1 MMGYGNDMNGWDWL
15 WASGMM
21 VLGVVVLVLAVWAVV
36 SLTRR
41 DRIGESG
48 NMTALG
54 ELDSRLAR
62 GEIDADEY
70 TRRRDAMHP
79 AGS

>member
-1 MMGYGNDMNGWDWL
+1 MMGYGNDMNGSDWV

-21 VLGVVVLVLAVWAVV
+21 VVGVVVLILAVWAVV

-41 DRIGESG
+41 DRTGVSG
-48 NMTALG
+48 STTALG

-62 GEIDADEY
+62 GEIDVDEY

-79 AGS
+79 VGS